1 MLFRS
6 LAMGL
11 VLFGWAMSNSYI
23 KDLTNVD
30 IRAKMFD
37 SQMKQIEDE
46 LTPFGIIDN
55 GQESE
60 TFVQNGDTWTIINPK
75 EMV

>member
-1 MLFRS
+1 
-6 LAMGL
+6 MGL